1 MARPQTVL
9 GGMAAALACLATP
22 VEAHADPRTCN
33 ARLEAVKTAMSAE
46 PLRQTEAALFDAVAA
61 DCGDTPA
68 SLSSAWQ
75 RLAIDLMFR
84 ELPDGAEQA
93 LDRRDALTRERGGQ
107 PDHELRSRVAVLR
120 QDWPRADAHLVR
132 AYQFYADRPEVR
144 SSHRSTLLLRRA
156 EVRLQMGDA
165 ATARSLAEE
174 ALAIGEDAN
183 GLRHASLWEP
193 VALIGDAWAAEG
205 DMERALA
212 RYQDALDY
220 FSSGGQAAPA
230 TLHNRIA
237 TAHLG
242 AGRLTEAE
250 AAARVAIRQGVYA
263 FNTDADRRRYHQTL
277 AAVLAAQGRSEEM
290 MAELAA
296 ASGSVLEAV
305 ALDGRPEDLSGVAH
319 VLWQGRS
326 YRLAAL
332 YFDRAYDGYAET
344 LTLGAPNRVTVAIN
358 AAQAHLFGGSVQVA
372 VDRYRRAADEV
383 AALGRTPAQQKG
395 FRRNQVAALWV
406 AAHWSAD

>member
-1 MARPQTVL
+1 
-9 GGMAAALACLATP
+9 LACLAAP
-22 VEAHADPRTCN
+22 LAARADPRTCN
-33 ARLEAVKTAMSAE
+33 ARLDAVKTAMSAE

-61 DCGDTPA
+61 DCADTPA

-84 ELPDGAEQA
+84 ELPDGADLA
-93 LDRRDALTRERGGQ
+93 LDRRDALNRERGGQ

-120 QDWPRADAHLVR
+120 QDWPRADALLVR

-144 SSHRSTLLLRRA
+144 SSHRSTLLMRRA

-165 ATARSLAEE
+165 ATARALAEE
-174 ALAIGEDAN
+174 ALAVGEDAS

-205 DMERALA
+205 DMDRALA

-220 FSSGGQAAPA
+220 LSSGGQSAPA

-237 TAHLG
+237 AAHLG
-242 AGRLTEAE
+242 AGRLTQAE
-250 AAARVAIRQGVYA
+250 AAARLAIQQGVYA
-263 FNTDADRRRYHQTL
+263 FNTDADRRRYRQTL
-277 AAVLAAQGRSEEM
+277 AAVLAAQGRGEEM

-305 ALDGRPEDLSGVAH
+305 ALDGRPEDLSGVAQ

-326 YRLAAL
+326 YPLAAL
-332 YFDRAYDGYAET
+332 YYDRAYDGYAET
-344 LTLGAPNRVTVAIN
+344 LAYGAPNRVTVAIN
-358 AAQAHLFGGSVQVA
+358 AAQAHLFGGSVHVA

-383 AALGRTPAQQKG
+383 AVLGRPPARQRD
-395 FRRNQVAALWV
+395 FRRGQVLALWA
-406 AAHWSAD
+406 AAHWTAD